1 MTYEQ
6 SRGLWYKKL
15 KLKLIIM
22 WTWFEIMTIFQ
33 NEMSNLADF
42 LHFNFFYSKRVDTN
56 NVIYCGNYEY
66 FKEHVAK
73 KILQKILFMKK
84 SKCLQTAHLW
94 LNPLLLLV
102 HLIVISPKSW
112 SFFNQHI
119 FVLNSFTFK
128 SSFKFQ
134 WDGMTGMP
142 STTLEHVESC
152 EFSCQGWDKCNCRW
166 ITRCC
171 CFTNNGDGF
180 VCIIA
185 LVCHMFSYYIIDVPS
200 N

>member
-1 MTYEQ
+1 
-6 SRGLWYKKL
+6 
-15 KLKLIIM
+15 
-22 WTWFEIMTIFQ
+22 MTIFQ

-102 HLIVISPKSW
+102 HLIVISPKS
-112 SFFNQHI
+112 
-119 FVLNSFTFK
+119 
-128 SSFKFQ
+128 
-134 WDGMTGMP
+134 
-142 STTLEHVESC
+142 
-152 EFSCQGWDKCNCRW
+152 
-166 ITRCC
+166 
-171 CFTNNGDGF
+171 
-180 VCIIA
+180 
-185 LVCHMFSYYIIDVPS
+185 
-200 N
+200 